1 MLMENSVVR
10 AIGLSAD
17 GNQLLAG
24 GDFVYAGVA
33 SPTLGLREFPRGDG
47 WAAYQNEGGGSWGR
61 VIPDAQVRADIHAFA
76 VTPSGLYAGGQMVNL
91 EGERRV
97 LLRMNPDGSLHG
109 EDTSLAVEP
118 LVQPGSAPASLRA
131 LAAIGDTLYL
141 GGDFNRLNGGAEAS
155 DIASF
160 DGTQASAF
168 DAMGYS
174 QGVNATVRALRAVW
188 VLSVRP
194 LR

>member
-1 MLMENSVVR
+1 MVLRRRQPGGRLRETTVPVGAARGEDRPQLAHAEGLPVAGSQPLPGVSQALGGGPGRPPGSMPAAAAPTQALSDGRALDSDYLQALATSTMVRIDDRPDRAMGWPLLSYCRAGVR
-10 AIGLSAD
+10 ALQCHHND
-17 GNQLLAG
+17 LW
-24 GDFVYAGVA
+24 
-33 SPTLGLREFPRGDG
+33 LR
-47 WAAYQNEGGGSWGR
+47 
-61 VIPDAQVRADIHAFA
+61 
-76 VTPSGLYAGGQMVNL
+76 
-91 EGERRV
+91 
-97 LLRMNPDGSLHG
+97 
-109 EDTSLAVEP
+109 
-118 LVQPGSAPASLRA
+118 
-131 LAAIGDTLYL
+131 
-141 GGDFNRLNGGAEAS
+141 NRLNGGAEAS